1 MRARHASVSITY
13 AQANI
18 TSEVKEDCESF
29 TWQDVAEGG
38 SDSVDLTLICLDTK
52 WLGNWMPKKYS
63 RVDAAI
69 NVEDWEREG
78 DNRSINCGAY
88 YLDDLGYSETPLTMK
103 LGAVSTPV
111 AASFTTTERTQTWE
125 NVTLRQIAQTI
136 AGRSGLGL
144 YYDGPDYTIEH
155 IEQTDVD
162 SSFLLDTARRYGLY
176 MKIYTDRLILY
187 DREAYKAGAA
197 VRTIRRTD
205 MDSWNWNTTVVG
217 AYTGGQIDYTDQDKD
232 ADIHA
237 QIGTGGR
244 WLKLNQSCSSVAD
257 AGAQLAAAL
266 NKENHGV
273 TTISFNLMGDP
284 GLVAGMNVAVQGLG
298 SLDGKYFLDEVNH
311 TLDSS
316 GYKTSC
322 KATLCT
328 PAFSAS
334 EASGVMTYNP
344 SQHDT
349 YADNYKST
357 YKQIQGGT
365 PATTTAAS
373 SKAAASKAAASGTAG
388 RAVTLKNCPLY
399 YTSVIKTKSNTV
411 TGTYYLYD
419 GINVKGRY
427 RITKPAS
434 RCGKKPIGKNVTGWI
449 DAKYVT

>member
-38 SDSVDLTLICLDTK
+38 SDSVDLTLMCLDTK

-103 LGAVSTPV
+103 LGAVSAPV

-187 DREAYKAGAA
+187 DREVYKAGAA

-205 MDSWNWNTTVVG
+205 MT
-217 AYTGGQIDYTDQDKD
+217 A
-232 ADIHA
+232 
-237 QIGTGGR
+237 GTGTR
-244 WLKLNQSCSSVAD
+244 PLWAPTPAARSTTPTRTKTRTFTHRSAP
-257 AGAQLAAAL
+257 AGA
-266 NKENHGV
+266 G
-273 TTISFNLMGDP
+273 
-284 GLVAGMNVAVQGLG
+284 
-298 SLDGKYFLDEVNH
+298 
-311 TLDSS
+311 
-316 GYKTSC
+316 
-322 KATLCT
+322 
-328 PAFSAS
+328 
-334 EASGVMTYNP
+334 
-344 SQHDT
+344 
-349 YADNYKST
+349 
-357 YKQIQGGT
+357 
-365 PATTTAAS
+365 
-373 SKAAASKAAASGTAG
+373 
-388 RAVTLKNCPLY
+388 
-399 YTSVIKTKSNTV
+399 
-411 TGTYYLYD
+411 
-419 GINVKGRY
+419 
-427 RITKPAS
+427 
-434 RCGKKPIGKNVTGWI
+434 
-449 DAKYVT
+449 

>member
-38 SDSVDLTLICLDTK
+38 SDSVDLTLMCLDTK

-162 SSFLLDTARRYGLY
+162 SSFLLDTARRYGL
-176 MKIYTDRLILY
+176 
-187 DREAYKAGAA
+187 
-197 VRTIRRTD
+197 
-205 MDSWNWNTTVVG
+205 
-217 AYTGGQIDYTDQDKD
+217 
-232 ADIHA
+232 
-237 QIGTGGR
+237 
-244 WLKLNQSCSSVAD
+244 
-257 AGAQLAAAL
+257 
-266 NKENHGV
+266 
-273 TTISFNLMGDP
+273 
-284 GLVAGMNVAVQGLG
+284 
-298 SLDGKYFLDEVNH
+298 
-311 TLDSS
+311 
-316 GYKTSC
+316 
-322 KATLCT
+322 
-328 PAFSAS
+328 
-334 EASGVMTYNP
+334 
-344 SQHDT
+344 
-349 YADNYKST
+349 
-357 YKQIQGGT
+357 
-365 PATTTAAS
+365 
-373 SKAAASKAAASGTAG
+373 
-388 RAVTLKNCPLY
+388 
-399 YTSVIKTKSNTV
+399 
-411 TGTYYLYD
+411 
-419 GINVKGRY
+419 
-427 RITKPAS
+427 
-434 RCGKKPIGKNVTGWI
+434 
-449 DAKYVT
+449 

>member
-38 SDSVDLTLICLDTK
+38 SDSVDLTLMCLDTK

-63 RVDAAI
+63 RVDATI

-78 DNRSINCGAY
+78 DNRAISCGAY

-162 SSFLLDTARRYGLY
+162 SSFLLDTAKRYGLY

-187 DREAYKAGAA
+187 DREVYKAGAA
-197 VRTIRRTD
+197 VRTIRRTE
-205 MDSWNWNTTVVG
+205 MESWNWNTTVVG

-232 ADIHA
+232 ARSEERRV
-237 QIGTGGR
+237 GKECRSR
-244 WLKLNQSCSSVAD
+244 WSPY
-257 AGAQLAAAL
+257 
-266 NKENHGV
+266 H
-273 TTISFNLMGDP
+273 
-284 GLVAGMNVAVQGLG
+284 
-298 SLDGKYFLDEVNH
+298 
-311 TLDSS
+311 
-316 GYKTSC
+316 
-322 KATLCT
+322 
-328 PAFSAS
+328 
-334 EASGVMTYNP
+334 
-344 SQHDT
+344 
-349 YADNYKST
+349 
-357 YKQIQGGT
+357 
-365 PATTTAAS
+365 
-373 SKAAASKAAASGTAG
+373 
-388 RAVTLKNCPLY
+388 
-399 YTSVIKTKSNTV
+399 
-411 TGTYYLYD
+411 
-419 GINVKGRY
+419 
-427 RITKPAS
+427 
-434 RCGKKPIGKNVTGWI
+434 
-449 DAKYVT
+449 